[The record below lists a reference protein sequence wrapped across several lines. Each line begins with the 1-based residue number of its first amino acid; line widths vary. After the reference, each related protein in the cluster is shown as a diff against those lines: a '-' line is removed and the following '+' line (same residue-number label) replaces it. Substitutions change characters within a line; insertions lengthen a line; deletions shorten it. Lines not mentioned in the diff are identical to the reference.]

1 MAKSGLKRVSAF
13 FFATAA
19 GREPVREWLKQLLR
33 DDRREVGRSLM
44 TLEFAWPVG
53 MPLSRPR
60 GKGLHELRVTLAAGR
75 EARVFFYVDR
85 SERLILLHAF
95 IKRSRSTPK
104 HDLELAR
111 ERMREHQRSTLQ

>member
-53 MPLSRPR
+53 MPLSRPM
-60 GKGLHELRVTLAAGR
+60 GN
-75 EARVFFYVDR
+75 
-85 SERLILLHAF
+85 
-95 IKRSRSTPK
+95 KRSRSTPK